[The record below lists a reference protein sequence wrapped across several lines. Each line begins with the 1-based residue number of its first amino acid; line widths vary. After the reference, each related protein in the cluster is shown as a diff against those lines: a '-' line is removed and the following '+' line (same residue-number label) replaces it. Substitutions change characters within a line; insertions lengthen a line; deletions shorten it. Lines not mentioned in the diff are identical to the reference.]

1 VPVMGNGDF
10 VIIVLKVQ
18 GKQLGNVMFVFND

>member
-1 VPVMGNGDF
+1 MGNGDF